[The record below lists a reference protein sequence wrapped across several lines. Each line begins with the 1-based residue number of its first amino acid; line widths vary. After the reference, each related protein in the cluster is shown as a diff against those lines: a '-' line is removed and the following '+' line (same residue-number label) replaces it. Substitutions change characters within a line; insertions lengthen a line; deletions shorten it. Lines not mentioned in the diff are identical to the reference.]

1 MKFEQ
6 AKELRVGNLLHLP
19 YSNEYV
25 EVLGINAHEN
35 QTPKI
40 NDLPKIYNS
49 ISFKK
54 DSSLYCEP
62 ILLLDAIPLTEEW
75 LLNFGY
81 TKEDSNFWNLGHIV
95 WEYDGGVFICDKNG
109 ITLKYVHQLQ
119 NLYFALTGRELTI
132 KTEE

>member
-6 AKELRVGNLLHLP
+6 EKELRVGNLLHFP
-19 YSNEYV
+19 YYNEYV

-35 QTPKI
+35 NGSTF
-40 NDLPKIYNS
+40 DLPKIYHW
-49 ISFKK
+49 ISFKRN
-54 DSSLYCEP
+54 SILYTEP
-62 ILLLDAIPLTEEW
+62 ILLLEPIPLTEEW

-95 WEYDGGVFICDKNG
+95 WEYDGGVFICNKNG

>member
-6 AKELRVGNLLHLP
+6 AKELRVGNLLHFP

-62 ILLLDAIPLTEEW
+62 ILLLEQIPLTEEW
-75 LLNFGY
+75 LLKFGY
-81 TKEDSNFWNLGHIV
+81 KKAGSNFWNLGHIV
-95 WEYDGGVFICDKNG
+95 WECYDGIFICDKNG
-109 ITLKYVHQLQ
+109 IGIKSVHQLQ
-119 NLYFALTGRELTI
+119 NLYFALTGMELTL
-132 KTEE
+132 KKEE